1 MDLSIDTQFSY
12 LPQLPRAKCAEY
24 PCAEYTQF
32 LKLQKKKKKVLS
44 TTLYYSKAECSV

>member
-32 LKLQKKKKKVLS
+32 LKLQKEKKVVS
-44 TTLYYSKAECSV
+44 TILYYSKAECSV